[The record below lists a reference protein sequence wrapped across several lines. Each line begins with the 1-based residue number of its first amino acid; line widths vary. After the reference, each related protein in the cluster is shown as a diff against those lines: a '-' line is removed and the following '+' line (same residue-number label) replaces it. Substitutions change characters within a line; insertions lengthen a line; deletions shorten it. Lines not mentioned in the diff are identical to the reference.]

1 MRFVLQ
7 KELPLHILS
16 EDIRRS
22 LFHNPKNN
30 KKMKNN
36 NVQTH
41 VNASQKG
48 KEKKMMVTYLD
59 PKADLTFKKVFG
71 EHKRLVKSLL
81 NALLPLSEEE
91 RITGVTYMNPELIPE
106 APWRKNTIVDVCC
119 TDRRNRKFLV
129 EMQLH
134 WNPEFKKRVLL
145 NAAKAYVRQSKQG
158 EGYKLLQPVY
168 SLNLVNDVFETDT
181 EEYYHHYK
189 LVNIKNT
196 DKVIDGLQ
204 LVFVELP
211 KFKPDGRAEKKM
223 YDLWLRYLTEVG
235 EETRKVPAELTASKE
250 VEEAV
255 KQLRVSA
262 FNDAQLAAYEKFW
275 DAISVERTFIESA
288 ETRYQTGLEEGIQQ
302 GIKQGIQQGIEQ
314 GRAEERQE
322 IVSRLKAIGVSEED
336 LQRVL

>member
-1 MRFVLQ
+1 MAVLSGQ
-7 KELPLHILS
+7 PS
-16 EDIRRS
+16 S
-22 LFHNPKNN
+22 LTFN
-30 KKMKNN
+30 KMKNN
-36 NVQTH
+36 IVKTH
-41 VNASQKG
+41 GRASQEK
-48 KEKKMMVTYLD
+48 KEKKMVTYLD

-119 TDRRNRKFLV
+119 TDRRKRKFLV

-145 NAAKAYVRQSKQG
+145 NAAKAYVRQSEQG
-158 EGYKLLQPVY
+158 KGYKLLQPVY
-168 SLNLVNDVFETDT
+168 SLNLVNDVFEPDT

-196 DKVIDGLQ
+196 DKVIEGLQ

-235 EETRKVPAELTASKE
+235 EETRKIPPELTESKE

-255 KQLRVSA
+255 EQLRVSA
-262 FNDAQLAAYEKFW
+262 FNDAQLAAYERFW

-288 ETRYQTGLEEGIQQ
+288 ETSYHTGLEKGRAEGEKT
-302 GIKQGIQQGIEQ
+302 GLEKGIEQ
-314 GRAEERQE
+314 GRAEGREEGIREMIRKMQE
-322 IVSRLKAIGVSEED
+322 EGYSPEEID
-336 LQRVL
+336 RITGA

>member
-1 MRFVLQ
+1 
-7 KELPLHILS
+7 
-16 EDIRRS
+16 
-22 LFHNPKNN
+22 
-30 KKMKNN
+30 MKNN

-158 EGYKLLQPVY
+158 KGYKLLQPVY

-302 GIKQGIQQGIEQ
+302 GIKQGLEQGIQQGIEQ
-314 GRAEERQE
+314 GRAEERQA
-322 IVSRLKAIGVSEED
+322 IVSRLKAIGVSEEE